1 MITADQRRAD
11 AGPSPSLPASGVDA
25 RQQFASYRQRSLF
38 GVLADALCGLLF
50 LASGG
55 SAALPVVWGLVL
67 HQPPLALCGGCALL
81 MCALA
86 LLNRLFAPAAARAR
100 TVPFLAALEER
111 PWVLAACLALG
122 IAALAILAAWW
133 PRAAG

>member
-1 MITADQRRAD
+1 MITADQRRA
-11 AGPSPSLPASGVDA
+11 AGPPAPRPAAGVDA
-25 RQQFASYRQRSLF
+25 RQQFASYRQRPLL
-38 GVLADALCGLLF
+38 GTLADALCGLLF

-86 LLNRLFAPAAARAR
+86 LLNRLFAPPAARAGA
-100 TVPFLAALEER
+100 VPFLAALEER
-111 PWVLAACLALG
+111 PWVLGACLALG
-122 IAALAILAAWW
+122 IAALAILACWW